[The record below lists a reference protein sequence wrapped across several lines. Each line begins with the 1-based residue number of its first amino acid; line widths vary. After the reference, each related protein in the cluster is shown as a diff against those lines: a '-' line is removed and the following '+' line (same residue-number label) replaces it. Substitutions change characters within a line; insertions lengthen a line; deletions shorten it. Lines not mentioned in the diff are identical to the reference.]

1 MDELKREIGYKIKTI
16 RRSCGKTQI
25 DICGDESELTIR
37 QLARIENGQA
47 LATLPKLLLIAD
59 KLGVSLQNIVDVK
72 VIEIPKGFLK
82 LKDELIHSQ
91 TYADKGRIEWKEAI
105 LEEIYENYYENLP
118 EEEQL
123 IVDVTQARFDIYGSS
138 DVTYGLGLVEEYFQQ
153 LLKKKYFS
161 VNDLLIIELYFFCCA
176 MGLEDKEH
184 FEELAQKVLLCS
196 EYEDK
201 ASLVQMEK
209 VLLSLFIQIQ
219 TEDSLIYIQTFEKII
234 AKTRHVFYRPH
245 LFLLK
250 AKYALFVDKNILE
263 AESFYEKAISLAELL
278 DDQVLVQRI
287 LAEKQIDFPTTW
299 LLSHVVFFMFLLY

>member
-72 VIEIPKGFLK
+72 AIEIPKAFLK

-91 TYADKGRIEWKEAI
+91 TYADKRRIERKEAI

-138 DVTYGLGLVEEYFQQ
+138 DATYGLGLVEEYFQQ

-176 MGLEDKEH
+176 MGLEEKEH

-201 ASLVQMEK
+201 ASLAQMEK

-278 DDQVLVQRI
+278 DDQILVQRI
-287 LAEKQIDFPTTW
+287 LAEKQIDFPTT
-299 LLSHVVFFMFLLY
+299 

>member
-91 TYADKGRIEWKEAI
+91 TYADKGRIERKEAI
-105 LEEIYENYYENLP
+105 LEEIYENYYENLS

-209 VLLSLFIQIQ
+209 VLLILFIQIQ

-287 LAEKQIDFPTTW
+287 LAEKQIDFPTT
-299 LLSHVVFFMFLLY
+299 

>member
-1 MDELKREIGYKIKTI
+1 
-16 RRSCGKTQI
+16 
-25 DICGDESELTIR
+25 
-37 QLARIENGQA
+37 
-47 LATLPKLLLIAD
+47 
-59 KLGVSLQNIVDVK
+59 
-72 VIEIPKGFLK
+72 
-82 LKDELIHSQ
+82 
-91 TYADKGRIEWKEAI
+91 
-105 LEEIYENYYENLP
+105 
-118 EEEQL
+118 EEE
-123 IVDVTQARFDIYGSS
+123 
-138 DVTYGLGLVEEYFQQ
+138 Q

-287 LAEKQIDFPTTW
+287 LAEKQIDFPTT
-299 LLSHVVFFMFLLY
+299 

>member
-91 TYADKGRIEWKEAI
+91 TYADKGRIERKEAI

-278 DDQVLVQRI
+278 DDQVLVQA
-287 LAEKQIDFPTTW
+287 LCQ
-299 LLSHVVFFMFLLY
+299 L

>member
-72 VIEIPKGFLK
+72 AIEIPKAFLK

-91 TYADKGRIEWKEAI
+91 TYADKRRIERKEAI
-105 LEEIYENYYENLP
+105 LEEIYENYYKNLP

-138 DVTYGLGLVEEYFQQ
+138 DATYGLGLVEEYFQQ

-176 MGLEDKEH
+176 MGLEEKEH

-201 ASLVQMEK
+201 ASLAQMEK

-250 AKYALFVDKNILE
+250 AKYALFVEKNILE

-287 LAEKQIDFPTTW
+287 LAEKQIDFPTT
-299 LLSHVVFFMFLLY
+299 

>member
-72 VIEIPKGFLK
+72 AIEIPKAFLK

-91 TYADKGRIEWKEAI
+91 TYADKRRIERKEAI

-138 DVTYGLGLVEEYFQQ
+138 DATYGLGLVEEYFQQ

-201 ASLVQMEK
+201 ASLAQMEK

-219 TEDSLIYIQTFEKII
+219 TEDSLIYIQTFEQII
-234 AKTRHVFYRPH
+234 AKTRHIFYRPH

-287 LAEKQIDFPTTW
+287 LAEKQIDFPTT
-299 LLSHVVFFMFLLY
+299 

>member
-1 MDELKREIGYKIKTI
+1 MYELKREIGYKIKTI

-91 TYADKGRIEWKEAI
+91 TYADKGRIERKEAI

-287 LAEKQIDFPTTW
+287 LAEKQIDFPTT
-299 LLSHVVFFMFLLY
+299 

>member
-72 VIEIPKGFLK
+72 AIEISKAFLK
-82 LKDELIHSQ
+82 LKAELIHSQ
-91 TYADKGRIEWKEAI
+91 TYADKGRIERKEAI

-138 DVTYGLGLVEEYFQQ
+138 DATYGLGLVEEYFQQ

-184 FEELAQKVLLCS
+184 FEELSQKVLLCS

-201 ASLVQMEK
+201 ASLAQMEK

-250 AKYALFVDKNILE
+250 AKYALFVDKNVAE

-278 DDQVLVQRI
+278 DDQVLVQKI
-287 LAEKQIDFPTTW
+287 LAEKQIDFPTT
-299 LLSHVVFFMFLLY
+299 

>member
-16 RRSCGKTQI
+16 RRSRGKTQI

-72 VIEIPKGFLK
+72 AIEIPKAFLK

-91 TYADKGRIEWKEAI
+91 TYADKRRIERKEAI

-138 DVTYGLGLVEEYFQQ
+138 DATYGLGLVEEYFQQ

-201 ASLVQMEK
+201 ASLAQMEK

-250 AKYALFVDKNILE
+250 AKYALFVEKNI
-263 AESFYEKAISLAELL
+263 
-278 DDQVLVQRI
+278 
-287 LAEKQIDFPTTW
+287 
-299 LLSHVVFFMFLLY
+299 

>member
-59 KLGVSLQNIVDVK
+59 ELGVSLQNIVDVK

-91 TYADKGRIEWKEAI
+91 TYADKGRIERKEAI

-138 DVTYGLGLVEEYFQQ
+138 YVTYGLGLVEEYFQQ

-201 ASLVQMEK
+201 DSLVQMEK

-250 AKYALFVDKNILE
+250 AKYALFVDKNVAE

-278 DDQVLVQRI
+278 DDQVLVQKI
-287 LAEKQIDFPTTW
+287 LAEKQIDFPTT
-299 LLSHVVFFMFLLY
+299 

>member
-1 MDELKREIGYKIKTI
+1 MNELKREIGYKIKTI
-16 RRSCGKTQI
+16 RLSCGKTQI

-72 VIEIPKGFLK
+72 AIEIPKAFLK

-91 TYADKGRIEWKEAI
+91 TYADEERIKRKEAI

-123 IVDVTQARFDIYGSS
+123 VVDVTQARFDIYGSS

-153 LLKKKYFS
+153 LVKKKYFS
-161 VNDLLIIELYFFCCA
+161 VNDLLILELYFFCCA

-287 LAEKQIDFPTTW
+287 LAEKQIDFPTT
-299 LLSHVVFFMFLLY
+299 

>member
-72 VIEIPKGFLK
+72 AIEIPKAFLK
-82 LKDELIHSQ
+82 LKDELIHYQ
-91 TYADKGRIEWKEAI
+91 TYADKRRIERKEAI

-138 DVTYGLGLVEEYFQQ
+138 DATYGLGLVEEYFQQ

-176 MGLEDKEH
+176 MGLEEKEH

-201 ASLVQMEK
+201 ASLAQMEK

-278 DDQVLVQRI
+278 DDQILVQRI
-287 LAEKQIDFPTTW
+287 LAEKQIDFPTT
-299 LLSHVVFFMFLLY
+299 

>member
-16 RRSCGKTQI
+16 RRSRGKTQI

-37 QLARIENGQA
+37 QLACIENGQA

-72 VIEIPKGFLK
+72 AIEIPKAFLK

-91 TYADKGRIEWKEAI
+91 TYADKGRIERKEAI
-105 LEEIYENYYENLP
+105 LEEIYENNYKNLP

-138 DVTYGLGLVEEYFQQ
+138 DATYGLGLVEEYFQQ

-201 ASLVQMEK
+201 ASLAQMEK

-250 AKYALFVDKNILE
+250 AKYALFVEKNILE

-287 LAEKQIDFPTTW
+287 LAEKQIDFPTT
-299 LLSHVVFFMFLLY
+299 

>member
-37 QLARIENGQA
+37 QLARIENRQA

-91 TYADKGRIEWKEAI
+91 TYADKGRIERKEAI

-201 ASLVQMEK
+201 DSLVQMEK

-250 AKYALFVDKNILE
+250 AKYALFVDKNVAE

-278 DDQVLVQRI
+278 DDQVLVQKI
-287 LAEKQIDFPTTW
+287 LAEKQIDFPTT
-299 LLSHVVFFMFLLY
+299 

>member
-72 VIEIPKGFLK
+72 AIEIPKAFLK

-91 TYADKGRIEWKEAI
+91 TYADKRRIERKEAI

-138 DVTYGLGLVEEYFQQ
+138 DATYGLGLVEEYFQQ

-201 ASLVQMEK
+201 ASLAQMEK

-263 AESFYEKAISLAELL
+263 AESFYEKAISLAGLL

-287 LAEKQIDFPTTW
+287 LAEKQIDFPTT
-299 LLSHVVFFMFLLY
+299 

>member
-82 LKDELIHSQ
+82 LKGELIHSQ
-91 TYADKGRIEWKEAI
+91 TYADKGRIERKEAI

-138 DVTYGLGLVEEYFQQ
+138 DVTYGLRLVEEYFQQ

-287 LAEKQIDFPTTW
+287 LAEKQIDFPTT
-299 LLSHVVFFMFLLY
+299 

>member
-91 TYADKGRIEWKEAI
+91 TYADKGRIERKEAI

-263 AESFYEKAISLAELL
+263 AESFYEKAISLVELL

-287 LAEKQIDFPTTW
+287 LAEKQIDFPTT
-299 LLSHVVFFMFLLY
+299 

>member
-16 RRSCGKTQI
+16 RLSCGKTQI

-47 LATLPKLLLIAD
+47 LATLPKLLLIVD

-72 VIEIPKGFLK
+72 AIEIPKAFLK

-91 TYADKGRIEWKEAI
+91 TYADEERIKRKEAI

-123 IVDVTQARFDIYGSS
+123 VVDVTQARFDIYGSS

-153 LLKKKYFS
+153 LVKKKYFS
-161 VNDLLIIELYFFCCA
+161 VNDLLILELYFFCCA

-287 LAEKQIDFPTTW
+287 LAEKQIDFPTT
-299 LLSHVVFFMFLLY
+299 

>member
-91 TYADKGRIEWKEAI
+91 TYADKGRIERKEAI

-250 AKYALFVDKNILE
+250 TKYALFVDKNILE

-287 LAEKQIDFPTTW
+287 LAEKQIDFPTT
-299 LLSHVVFFMFLLY
+299 

>member
-72 VIEIPKGFLK
+72 AIEIPKAFLK

-91 TYADKGRIEWKEAI
+91 TYADEERIKRKEAI

-123 IVDVTQARFDIYGSS
+123 VVDVTQARFDIYGSS

-153 LLKKKYFS
+153 LVKKKYFS
-161 VNDLLIIELYFFCCA
+161 VNDLLILELYFFCCA

-287 LAEKQIDFPTTW
+287 LAEKQIDFPTT
-299 LLSHVVFFMFLLY
+299 

>member
-91 TYADKGRIEWKEAI
+91 TYADKGRIERKEAI

-201 ASLVQMEK
+201 DSLVQMEK

-234 AKTRHVFYRPH
+234 AKTRHVFYQPH

-287 LAEKQIDFPTTW
+287 LAEKQIDFPTT
-299 LLSHVVFFMFLLY
+299 

>member
-72 VIEIPKGFLK
+72 VIEISKGFLK

-91 TYADKGRIEWKEAI
+91 TYADKGRIERKEAI

-287 LAEKQIDFPTTW
+287 LAEKQIDFPTT
-299 LLSHVVFFMFLLY
+299 

>member
-91 TYADKGRIEWKEAI
+91 TYADKGRIERKEAI

-201 ASLVQMEK
+201 DSLVQMEK
-209 VLLSLFIQIQ
+209 VLLILFIQIQ

-250 AKYALFVDKNILE
+250 AKYALFVDKNVAE

-278 DDQVLVQRI
+278 DDQVLVQKI
-287 LAEKQIDFPTTW
+287 LAEKQIDFPTT
-299 LLSHVVFFMFLLY
+299 

>member
-91 TYADKGRIEWKEAI
+91 TYADKGRIERKEAI
-105 LEEIYENYYENLP
+105 LENYYENLP

-287 LAEKQIDFPTTW
+287 LAEKQIDFPTT
-299 LLSHVVFFMFLLY
+299 

>member
-91 TYADKGRIEWKEAI
+91 TYADKGRIERKEAI

-219 TEDSLIYIQTFEKII
+219 TEYSLIYIQTFEKII

-287 LAEKQIDFPTTW
+287 LAEKQIDFPTT
-299 LLSHVVFFMFLLY
+299 

>member
-16 RRSCGKTQI
+16 RRSRGKTQI

-72 VIEIPKGFLK
+72 AIEIPKASLK
-82 LKDELIHSQ
+82 LKNELIHSQ
-91 TYADKGRIEWKEAI
+91 TYADKRRIERKEAI

-138 DVTYGLGLVEEYFQQ
+138 DATYGLGLVEEYFQQ

-201 ASLVQMEK
+201 ASLAQMEK

-250 AKYALFVDKNILE
+250 AKYALFVEKNILE

-278 DDQVLVQRI
+278 DDQILVQRI
-287 LAEKQIDFPTTW
+287 LAEKQIDFPTT
-299 LLSHVVFFMFLLY
+299 

>member
-59 KLGVSLQNIVDVK
+59 ELGVSLQNIVDVK

-91 TYADKGRIEWKEAI
+91 TYADKGRIERKEAI

-201 ASLVQMEK
+201 DSLVQMEK

-250 AKYALFVDKNILE
+250 AKYALFVDKNVAE

-278 DDQVLVQRI
+278 DDQVLVQKI
-287 LAEKQIDFPTTW
+287 LAEKQIDFPTT
-299 LLSHVVFFMFLLY
+299 

>member
-72 VIEIPKGFLK
+72 AIEIPKAFLK

-91 TYADKGRIEWKEAI
+91 TYADKRRIERKEAI

-138 DVTYGLGLVEEYFQQ
+138 DATYGLGLVEEYFQQ

-201 ASLVQMEK
+201 ASLAQMEK

-234 AKTRHVFYRPH
+234 AKTRHIFYRPH

-250 AKYALFVDKNILE
+250 AKYALFVEKNILE

-287 LAEKQIDFPTTW
+287 LAEKQIDFPTT
-299 LLSHVVFFMFLLY
+299 